1 MVDFLVNFID
11 SWTVKVFYVCFS
23 TLIIIPILSTPCIG
37 GGAKLPPAVFR
48 RIHRVQTSKLFFQI
62 SDDRF
67 RAGAHIKL
75 LKKLFDVSVHRP
87 DTDAHCLRDFLVHT
101 TLA

>member
-1 MVDFLVNFID
+1 MVDFLVNFIG
-11 SWTVKVFYVCFS
+11 SWTVKVFDVCFS

-37 GGAKLPPAVFR
+37 GGAKLPPAIFR
-48 RIHRVQTSKLFFQI
+48 RIHRRQTSKLFFQI

-67 RAGAHIKL
+67 RAGAHLEPFKNV
-75 LKKLFDVSVHRP
+75 FDVTMHRP